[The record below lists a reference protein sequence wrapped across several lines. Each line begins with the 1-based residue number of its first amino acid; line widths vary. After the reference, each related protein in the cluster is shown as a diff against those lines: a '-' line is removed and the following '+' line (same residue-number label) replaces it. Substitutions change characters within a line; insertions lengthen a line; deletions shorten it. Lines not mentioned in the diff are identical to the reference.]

1 MFAKLFVFFSVLF
14 LGACSS
20 SSHLN
25 YEIGVDPSWRPLDF
39 QEKQKNILGFSTELL
54 TKISAKEH
62 LSISLLNTNWDSLFD
77 GLKSKKYQA
86 VLSSLYP
93 YNFNKELYNFSDP
106 FLEIGPVLVLPLQS
120 PKLSLKDLSGK
131 AVGILEGSPDV
142 LLLEKDPSILIRNY
156 VSAPVALNAL
166 VSGEI
171 EAALI
176 PILTASSY
184 VDHIYFKKL
193 KIGSPPLTDEGL

>member
-1 MFAKLFVFFSVLF
+1 M
-14 LGACSS
+14 
-20 SSHLN
+20 
-25 YEIGVDPSWRPLDF
+25 
-39 QEKQKNILGFSTELL
+39 
-54 TKISAKEH
+54 
-62 LSISLLNTNWDSLFD
+62 NTNWDSLFD
-77 GLKSKKYQA
+77 GLKSKQYQA

-93 YNFNKELYNFSDP
+93 YNFNQELYNFSDP
-106 FLEIGPVLVLPLQS
+106 FLEIGPVLVLPLQA

-156 VSAPVALNAL
+156 ISAPVALNAL

-193 KIGSPPLTDEGL
+193 KIGSPPLTDEGLRLITLKGDNVQLIEKFNQALHSLKKNGELEKLLLKWNISN